1 MIKHNPVKEVDVVY
15 DPISYI
21 KRPYI
26 KVSFESITAAGEFMG
41 KWGFYIDRLGESDI
55 DTHPRVPVT
64 ACLDR
69 PLDIIRNW
77 VDDQYL
83 DVPFL
88 TTEVDHGVFEILIA
102 GSPDRFYLS
111 MERLFHAP
119 ITKEVSDFSTV
130 CFFWAKSDH
139 YSKELFSTPEM
150 PHTDGV
156 EDVVEMLEHLASTA
170 VLPKPDPIATGKDP
184 RTIVDP
190 QSGEVIGVRG
200 SFTQEEVD
208 FIFNALD
215 ERHKRLKQ
223 EREADPQYQAN
234 ANVAAAFGYKKES

>member
-1 MIKHNPVKEVDVVY
+1 MIKYNPIKEVDVVY
-15 DPISYI
+15 DPNSHI

-26 KVSFESITAAGEFMG
+26 RVSFDSIIEAERFVRVWSIYTARIEDNE
-41 KWGFYIDRLGESDI
+41 IDSY
-55 DTHPRVPVT
+55 PRVPMT
-64 ACLDR
+64 ACFDLALFSIREWIDNLCLDR
-69 PLDIIRNW
+69 PVLS
-77 VDDQYL
+77 
-83 DVPFL
+83 
-88 TTEVDHGVFEILIA
+88 TEVDHGVFEILIA

-156 EDVVEMLEHLASTA
+156 EDTVKMLEYLASSA
-170 VLPKPDPIATGKDP
+170 ALPKPDPITTDKDP
-184 RTIVDP
+184 RTIVDHR
-190 QSGEVIGVRG
+190 SGEVVGVRG